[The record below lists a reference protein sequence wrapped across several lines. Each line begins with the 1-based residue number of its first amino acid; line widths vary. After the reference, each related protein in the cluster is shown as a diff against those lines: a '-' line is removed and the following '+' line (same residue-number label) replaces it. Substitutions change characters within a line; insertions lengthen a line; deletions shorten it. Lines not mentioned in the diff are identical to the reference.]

1 MNEKEGEEAPA
12 EPVPPKEDPDE
23 VRVRYMRTSRIHAND
38 DLWQKRLGHPSRV
51 TPKNCIEA
59 GVFAPGALLRP
70 DGSKVRSTTQL
81 RNCTICPED
90 AQSNQP
96 REYRAWIIL
105 DLLSQKTTNACD
117 VIFYERLNLAQFHE
131 EEHTNAN
138 YVYTHDGHSYATPE
152 DEATGA
158 IQEQDTK
165 GEFKGGDRHN
175 SDDEHEDSPGG
186 GAGGAGGSSK
196 GAASPLPPEP
206 ESDDDAMQEVIPQH
220 RNDSTGSGL
229 QLLGLHAATST
240 SPCVIEPKNPS
251 QALTGPHSKEW
262 LAATAR
268 YRHHLLCLDLKPW
281 PARNGTTAAAACN
294 GTVAASACN
303 GTTAGAA
310 CNGTVAAAACS
321 GTVAAVTCNGT
332 TKAVADGAA
341 SLKTYAVGSKET
353 LNMWHARLGHVHFDA
368 VKRTPTSGGV

>member
-1 MNEKEGEEAPA
+1 MH
-12 EPVPPKEDPDE
+12 D
-23 VRVRYMRTSRIHAND
+23 M
-38 DLWQKRLGHPSRV
+38 L
-51 TPKNCIEA
+51 
-59 GVFAPGALLRP
+59 
-70 DGSKVRSTTQL
+70 STNAITG
-81 RNCTICPED
+81 N
-90 AQSNQP
+90 
-96 REYRAWIIL
+96 
-105 DLLSQKTTNACD
+105 LSLHLNQKTTNACD

-262 LAATAR
+262 REAMDKEIKALESRDTWRHSIDFSQKFAPASRHTSVRILRAIAAARHLPLRQIDMKNAFLYVLVDAVVYVEQPHTYGKVAATAR